1 MGNRGGKPVVGSIL
15 SSEPIV
21 LSPRDGYDLWAR
33 SWDGDP
39 SPIVAL
45 ESRTTAPRLG
55 DLRGKRFIEASCGTG
70 RWLAHAAEGG
80 AQARGFDLSPAML
93 AEAAAK
99 PGLRGRVALADSRA
113 LPAGN
118 GCADIVLCALS
129 LGHMPPAETTVSELA
144 RVVAPA
150 GTLIV
155 TDFHPE
161 ASRAGWK
168 RTFRRGAEVCE
179 VENHPYSIAAVCRV
193 AAQTGL
199 LLRELAEPCFGEP
212 ERDVF
217 LRAGRAD
224 LFEAACAR
232 PAIFA
237 VLFQRPG

>member
-1 MGNRGGKPVVGSIL
+1 M
-15 SSEPIV
+15 SSEPV
-21 LSPRDGYDLWAR
+21 LLSPEAGYDLWAR
-33 SWDGDP
+33 SWDRDP

-45 ESRTTAPRLG
+45 EKRTITPWLV
-55 DLRGKRFIEASCGTG
+55 DLHGRKFIEASCGTG

-80 AQARGFDLSPAML
+80 AQVAGFDLSPAML

-99 PGLRGRVALADSRA
+99 PGLPGRVALADSRA
-113 LPAGN
+113 LPVGN

-129 LGHMPPAETTVSELA
+129 LGHMPPAETTVTELA

-155 TDFHPE
+155 SDFHPE

-168 RTFRRGAEVCE
+168 RTFREGDAVYE
-179 VENHPYSIAAVCRV
+179 VENHPYSIEAVCNAV
-193 AAQTGL
+193 AQMGFE
-199 LLRELAEPCFGEP
+199 LRELSEPSFGEE

-217 LRAGRAD
+217 LRAGRGD
-224 LFEAACAR
+224 LFERACGR

-237 VLFQRPG
+237 AVFERSA

>member
-1 MGNRGGKPVVGSIL
+1 MVGSIL
-15 SSEPIV
+15 SSEPVV

-33 SWDGDP
+33 SWDRDP

-45 ESRTTAPRLG
+45 EKRTITPWLA
-55 DLRGKRFIEASCGTG
+55 DLHGKRFIEASCGTG

-80 AQARGFDLSPAML
+80 AQATGFDLSPAML

-99 PGLRGRVALADSRA
+99 PGLLGRVALADSRA
-113 LPAGN
+113 LPVGD

-129 LGHMPPAETTVSELA
+129 LGHMPPAETTVTELA
-144 RVVAPA
+144 RVVAPG

-168 RTFRRGAEVCE
+168 RTFRRGNEVYE
-179 VENHPYSIAAVCRV
+179 IENHPYSVAAVCRV
-193 AAQTGL
+193 AAQTGFC
-199 LLRELAEPCFGEP
+199 LRELAEPCFGES

-217 LRAGRAD
+217 LGAGRGD
-224 LFEAACAR
+224 LFEAACVR

-237 VLFQRPG
+237 AVFQRS